1 MVAVVEQLPPGGDY
15 VVQVLAQK
23 TEDEARAS
31 YQALQQK
38 YSSVLSGRDASIRRA
53 DLGDKGVVLRAQI
66 GPFATADQANS
77 FCGDLKAA
85 GGLCIVQKN

>member
-1 MVAVVEQLPPGGDY
+1 MR
-15 VVQVLAQK
+15 K

-31 YQALQQK
+31 YQVLQQK
-38 YSSVLSGRDASIRRA
+38 YASVLGGREARF
-53 DLGDKGVVLRAQI
+53 DLGDKGVYYRALI

-85 GGLCIVQKN
+85 GGRCIVQKN